1 MALSFAFALL
11 ASGVLA
17 LEVDV
22 ESYGAKADAA
32 IHLTNATLSTDGFN
46 AAIAAVSAAGGGT
59 VHARA
64 NGTYK
69 TGRIV
74 MMSGVRLEIA
84 RSATVQGSHQA
95 EHWTPRVYSAIQKP
109 GGVSFN
115 RATALRLAE
124 RAAEAPTPL
133 NSSALSTSFATSFNQ
148 SDLLHSAR
156 TWSQSIAT
164 EVCSLVSGFHSA
176 QRASSSA

>member
-95 EHWTPRVYSAIQKP
+95 EHWTPRAAACPNERCDCPPSGTNQTAVL
-109 GGVSFN
+109 GGLFYAA
-115 RATALRLAE
+115 RAR
-124 RAAEAPTPL
+124 
-133 NSSALSTSFATSFNQ
+133 NF
-148 SDLLHSAR
+148 
-156 TWSQSIAT
+156 SIGGEGT
-164 EVCSLVSGFHSA
+164 RSL
-176 QRASSSA
+176 